1 MKEVGIATSSDI
13 SDLSDLLFLL
23 FSMEDEFVPDK
34 TTQEK
39 GLKIIIEN
47 PSMGHIIVARDNDKV
62 VGMATILYTVSTAL
76 GVMVGLLEDMI
87 VHPEY
92 RHSGIGSKLIE
103 YAFKFAKE
111 QNVKRLTL
119 LTDKSNDKAHD
130 FYLKHNFIKSSMIP
144 FRKII

>member
-1 MKEVGIATSSDI
+1 MKEIDIATSSDI

-23 FSMEDEFVPDK
+23 FSQEDEFVSNK
-34 TTQEK
+34 SIQEQ

-62 VGMATILYTVSTAL
+62 VGMITILYTVSTAL
-76 GVMVGLLEDMI
+76 GGMVGLLEDMI
-87 VHPEY
+87 VHSEY
-92 RHSGIGSKLIE
+92 RYSGIGSKLIE
-103 YAFKFAKE
+103 YALKFAKE

-119 LTDKSNDKAHD
+119 LTDKSNNKAHD